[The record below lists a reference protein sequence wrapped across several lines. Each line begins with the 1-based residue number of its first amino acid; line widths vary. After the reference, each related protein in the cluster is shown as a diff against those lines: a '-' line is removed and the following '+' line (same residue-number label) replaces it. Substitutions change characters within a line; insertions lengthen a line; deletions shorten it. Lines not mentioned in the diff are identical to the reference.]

1 MFDGSFSVNPFLPS
15 INQGNISDK
24 ANKIIPRNRN
34 LSRRSS
40 RTKDDSLADG
50 LLSSSHQLD
59 LFNMVVTSSN
69 CIKIPSNMSPS
80 NMNVGGNKM
89 KSSRFLIT
97 TTNISIPPIENEDRS
112 ATTKNK
118 GKIVD
123 AKPPAEVSKA
133 SMLDNYSSSEL
144 RENILGSLKE
154 SLMKTIKSSEELNV
168 TKKRNEFLK

>member
-1 MFDGSFSVNPFLPS
+1 
-15 INQGNISDK
+15 
-24 ANKIIPRNRN
+24 
-34 LSRRSS
+34 
-40 RTKDDSLADG
+40 
-50 LLSSSHQLD
+50 
-59 LFNMVVTSSN
+59 
-69 CIKIPSNMSPS
+69 MSPS

-89 KSSRFLIT
+89 KSSRFLVT

-112 ATTKNK
+112 ATTIKK
-118 GKIVD
+118 GKDVET
-123 AKPPAEVSKA
+123 KPPAEVSKA

>member
-1 MFDGSFSVNPFLPS
+1 
-15 INQGNISDK
+15 
-24 ANKIIPRNRN
+24 
-34 LSRRSS
+34 
-40 RTKDDSLADG
+40 
-50 LLSSSHQLD
+50 
-59 LFNMVVTSSN
+59 
-69 CIKIPSNMSPS
+69 MSPS

-112 ATTKNK
+112 ATTIKK
-118 GKIVD
+118 GKDVEV
-123 AKPPAEVSKA
+123 KPPAEVSKA

-168 TKKRNEFLK
+168 IKTKKGFVKIHFIYWLLHVHVANFLDSDLNLALFVN